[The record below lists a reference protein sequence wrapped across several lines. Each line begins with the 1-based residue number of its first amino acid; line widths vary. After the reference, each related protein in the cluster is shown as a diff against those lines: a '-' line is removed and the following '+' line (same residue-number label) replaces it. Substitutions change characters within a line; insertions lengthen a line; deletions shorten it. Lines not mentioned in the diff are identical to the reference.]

1 MSIFENPKVLKTQYI
16 LKVINKIDQGVR
28 MIGIIFPHN
37 LDRSKESLM
46 MFKQGEDRS
55 IILGMAQIKMERMLL
70 QTIYFLLKL
79 VRLIEID
86 LYQKEGFLHL
96 IMD

>member
-1 MSIFENPKVLKTQYI
+1 
-16 LKVINKIDQGVR
+16 

-37 LDRSKESLM
+37 LDRSTESLM

-55 IILGMAQIKMERMLL
+55 IILGMVQFKMWRMLL
-70 QTIYFLLKL
+70 QTIYFLLKW
-79 VRLIEID
+79 VRLIGID

-96 IMD
+96 ILE